1 MSLLKRPTL
10 FDLIIR
16 DTQNQLFSDIDRN
29 GLSNT
34 SVYAP
39 SVNTYRT
46 GNDLTF
52 EVAAPGYNKQG
63 LNVSVDRNVFTIQG
77 DANTEDREGAIRT
90 EYETTS
96 FTRTFTLPS
105 DVDASTL
112 TARYNDGI
120 LTVNASLLD
129 SSKTLNINIE

>member
-63 LNVSVDRNVFTIQG
+63 LNVSVDRNVLTIQG
-77 DANTEDREGAIRT
+77 DANTEDREGA
-90 EYETTS
+90 
-96 FTRTFTLPS
+96 
-105 DVDASTL
+105 TL

>member
-63 LNVSVDRNVFTIQG
+63 LNVSVDRNVLTIQG

>member
-29 GLSNT
+29 GLSST

-63 LNVSVDRNVFTIQG
+63 LNVSVDRNVLTIQG
-77 DANTEDREGAIRT
+77 DASTEDREGAIRT

>member
-63 LNVSVDRNVFTIQG
+63 LNVSVDRNVLTIQG
-77 DANTEDREGAIRT
+77 EDREGAIRT

>member
-16 DTQNQLFSDIDRN
+16 DTQNQLFNDIERTA
-29 GLSNT
+29 LNT
-34 SVYAP
+34 AAGFAP
-39 SVNTYRT
+39 AVNTYRN

-52 EVAAPGYNKQG
+52 EVSAPGYTKEG
-63 LNVSVDRNVFTIQG
+63 LSVSVDRNVLTIQG
-77 DANTEDREGAIRT
+77 ELNTEDREGAIRT
-90 EYETTS
+90 EFEMSS

-105 DVDASTL
+105 DVDATTL
-112 TARYNDGI
+112 TARYNNGI
-120 LTVNASLLD
+120 LTVTASLLD

>member
-16 DTQNQLFSDIDRN
+16 DTQNQLFNDIERT
-29 GLSNT
+29 GLNT
-34 SVYAP
+34 STGFSPA
-39 SVNTYRT
+39 VNTYRN

-52 EVAAPGYNKQG
+52 EVSAPGYAKEG
-63 LNVSVDRNVFTIQG
+63 LNVSVDRNVLTVQG
-77 DANTEDREGAIRT
+77 DSNTEDREGAIRT
-90 EYETTS
+90 EFEMSS

-105 DVDASTL
+105 DVDATTL
-112 TARYNDGI
+112 TARYNNGI
-120 LTVNASLLD
+120 LTVTASLLD